1 MVLRTRIR
9 GAQTADQ
16 HYAKRVGMRGH
27 ASTGLFGRGAPGG
40 AASTGQRIG
49 CFQRVRGFATA
60 SAVAFLGAHPADLL
74 RALAAIL
81 YDPGS
86 ATRQRTLVWPPAG
99 RQPAYACGA
108 ASIWGRLVYTHAS
121 ARARARA
128 RAHTHTHTA
137 GYGQAYS
144 HIKNIRQ
151 LAHAGRLVRI
161 RSAGWHIRARLAAHP
176 YCMRRPATRK
186 GPVPA
191 LAAEAARADVAH
203 PRALWCWP
211 RSLAQTAAGANA
223 VSCERGRRDAMRL
236 PCHHRGVSTGSY
248 LQPVSCAPSVSGPHS
263 ESESPAGSKGSR
275 TPSMSRKTTVCV
287 CVRVRACV
295 RACACVPAC
304 VRACVRRAAG
314 SVCEHYRPAPP
325 RLLLF
330 HI

>member
-128 RAHTHTHTA
+128 RAHTHTHTHCGIWA
-137 GYGQAYS
+137 GLLAYQKYTPTGTCRPTGTYQVSRLAYTRPTGSTSILYAPTS
-144 HIKNIRQ
+144 HPQ
-151 LAHAGRLVRI
+151 
-161 RSAGWHIRARLAAHP
+161 RAR
-176 YCMRRPATRK
+176 T
-186 GPVPA
+186 G
-191 LAAEAARADVAH
+191 
-203 PRALWCWP
+203 
-211 RSLAQTAAGANA
+211 
-223 VSCERGRRDAMRL
+223 
-236 PCHHRGVSTGSY
+236 TGSR
-248 LQPVSCAPSVSGPHS
+248 S
-263 ESESPAGSKGSR
+263 SPCRRR
-275 TPSMSRKTTVCV
+275 TPT
-287 CVRVRACV
+287 RAVVLAPIPGTDC
-295 RACACVPAC
+295 
-304 VRACVRRAAG
+304 RRRECG
-314 SVCEHYRPAPP
+314 Q
-325 RLLLF
+325 L
-330 HI
+330 

>member
-121 ARARARA
+121 ARARA
-128 RAHTHTHTA
+128 HTHTHTLRDMGRPTRISKIYANWHMQADWYVSGQPA
-137 GYGQAYS
+137 GIYAPDWQHIHTVCADQPPAKGPYRHWQQKQPVQTS
-144 HIKNIRQ
+144 HT
-151 LAHAGRLVRI
+151 HARCGAGPDPWHRLQPARM
-161 RSAGWHIRARLAAHP
+161 RSA
-176 YCMRRPATRK
+176 
-186 GPVPA
+186 V
-191 LAAEAARADVAH
+191 
-203 PRALWCWP
+203 
-211 RSLAQTAAGANA
+211 SAG
-223 VSCERGRRDAMRL
+223 GAMRCG
-236 PCHHRGVSTGSY
+236 CHATIV
-248 LQPVSCAPSVSGPHS
+248 A
-263 ESESPAGSKGSR
+263 
-275 TPSMSRKTTVCV
+275 
-287 CVRVRACV
+287 
-295 RACACVPAC
+295 
-304 VRACVRRAAG
+304 
-314 SVCEHYRPAPP
+314 
-325 RLLLF
+325 
-330 HI
+330 